1 MSLIKYIFLIFVF
14 GTSPIPALPII
25 IFSYKE
31 NGFLAGFTSAVIGGL
46 LSNFLLYVI
55 GRFLRKYFF
64 RFKFFQKAIKLSRFL
79 KVFSFKELYMIRQA
93 SVLPSKLTSIACG
106 FARYPIKDFSLAS
119 FLSSIPCQFVY
130 FYFATKIDII
140 SKLFD
145 KFGLN
150 LSASY
155 LLSILSACAIC
166 FLSLYFFRNILKKLL
181 KKSSLYKKVINKKK
195 NS

>member
-1 MSLIKYIFLIFVF
+1 MSLIKYIILIFVF

-25 IFSYKE
+25 IISYKE
-31 NGFLAGFTSAVIGGL
+31 NGFFVGFTSAVIGGL

-64 RFKFFQKAIKLSRFL
+64 RFKYFQKAIKLSSFL
-79 KVFSFKELYMIRQA
+79 KVLSFRDLYIIRQA

-106 FARYPIKDFSLAS
+106 FVRYPINGFSFAS

-140 SKLFD
+140 SNLFNR
-145 KFGLN
+145 FGLN
-150 LSASY
+150 LSATY
-155 LLSILSACAIC
+155 LLSTLSACAIC

-181 KKSSLYKKVINKKK
+181 KNSSLYKKVISKKK
-195 NS
+195 VS

>member
-1 MSLIKYIFLIFVF
+1 MSLIKYIILIFVV
-14 GTSPIPALPII
+14 GTSPIPTLPII
-25 IFSYKE
+25 IISYKE
-31 NGFLAGFTSAVIGGL
+31 NGFFVGFASAVIGGL

-55 GRFLRKYFF
+55 GRFLRKYFY
-64 RFKFFQKAIKLSRFL
+64 RFKFFQKAIKLSSSL
-79 KVFSFKELYMIRQA
+79 KVFSFRDLYMIRQA

-106 FARYPIKDFSLAS
+106 FIRYPINGFSFAS

-130 FYFATKIDII
+130 FYIATKIDII
-140 SKLFD
+140 SNLFD
-145 KFGLN
+145 KFGLD

-181 KKSSLYKKVINKKK
+181 KKSSLYKKVINKKA
-195 NS
+195 S